1 MADDASLGVL
11 DGQILQQVK
20 HGFLLG
26 LGTSVGFLA
35 VDIDATLIADSEGTA
50 VVVAGMSPT
59 DVLGENGDYLAIH
72 TDVVVVGGLAETGI
86 ACGNQGFDTER
97 ACDLG
102 RTAVN
107 DQEFH
112 VLALK
117 RLIHKK

>member
-1 MADDASLGVL
+1 MADDAGLGVF
-11 DGQILQQVK
+11 DGQILQQVE
-20 HGFLLG
+20 HGLLLG
-26 LGTSVGFLA
+26 LGASVGFFA
-35 VDIDATLIADSEGTA
+35 VGIETALIADAEGTA

-59 DVLGENGDYLAIH
+59 DVLGENGNYLAIQ
-72 TDVVVVGGLAETGI
+72 TNVIVVGGLAESSI
-86 ACGNQGFDTER
+86 ACGNQGFDAER

-117 RLIHKK
+117 RLIHK

>member
-1 MADDASLGVL
+1 MADDAGLGVL

-20 HGFLLG
+20 HGLLLG
-26 LGTSVGFLA
+26 LGASVGFFA
-35 VDIDATLIADSEGTA
+35 VGIETALIADTERAA
-50 VVVAGMSPT
+50 VVVAGMSPA
-59 DVLGENGDYLAIH
+59 DVLGENGYYLAIQ
-72 TDVVVVGGLAETGI
+72 TDVVVVGGLAEAAD
-86 ACGNQGFDTER
+86 ACGNQGFDAER

-117 RLIHKK
+117 RLIHK

>member
-1 MADDASLGVL
+1 MADDAGLRVLG
-11 DGQILQQVK
+11 GQVFQQVK

-26 LGTSVGFLA
+26 FGASVGSAA
-35 VDIDATLIADSEGTA
+35 VGIETTLVADSKGTA
-50 VVVAGMSPT
+50 VVVAGMGPT

-72 TDVVVVGGLAETGI
+72 TDVVVVGGLAEAAD
-86 ACGNQGFDTER
+86 ACGNQGFNTEG

-117 RLIHKK
+117 RLIHK